1 MHKTNTTGHASAQ
14 QYGSAPK
21 NSSQDFEFLHVRTSL
36 LSMTLLA
43 QLGQTLLAVTQS
55 AARNQFQPF
64 QDRQQSVVRHKQA
77 NEGLV
82 LYVST

>member
-1 MHKTNTTGHASAQ
+1 MHQPSNMGQHQNITKPRLSVSAC
-14 QYGSAPK
+14 K
-21 NSSQDFEFLHVRTSL
+21 DITSL
-36 LSMTLLA
+36 YELA

-55 AARNQFQPF
+55 AARNHFQPF